1 MISRTSSIASLALAG
16 ITTAGIAG
24 AASGSAPE
32 HAAVKRITGAGV
44 GQVKLGM
51 THSQLRAQG
60 LVGRLGPGCEL
71 GGPDTRAAKLK
82 APLQGF
88 VTYTLTAPRKVTD
101 ITIRGG
107 AKARGVGVGSTI
119 AQIKAKFPRARVTHA
134 TDEVFGITLV
144 RIPRDGGGKFQF
156 GVDVDTGKTT
166 VIGIPRIGFCE

>member
-1 MISRTSSIASLALAG
+1 MSNADPAA
-16 ITTAGIAG
+16 AG
-24 AASGSAPE
+24 AATLADRRAPL
-32 HAAVKRITGAGV
+32 HPHG
-44 GQVKLGM
+44 
-51 THSQLRAQG
+51 LRA
-60 LVGRLGPGCEL
+60 R
-71 GGPDTRAAKLK
+71 PD
-82 APLQGF
+82 
-88 VTYTLTAPRKVTD
+88 KVTD